1 MFVARLFDRLN
12 PDRPLSAHMLA
23 EGVTRIGR
31 DPNAD
36 WAIPDPDCEISR
48 QHLELICQNGAL
60 LLKPLGANGVFRDPG
75 GARLPDGEAVPVA
88 PGDAINFGRYR
99 LVVEPAPSGDGRAA
113 AGDATMVFAAPFGL
127 TTAVPT
133 DWADGAALP
142 PIDEDGLLLDA
153 FCEGARLDVS
163 ALSNEDPAE
172 IMRRVGHI
180 YRQMVLG
187 LGDLISERSTTRID
201 LQMDRTTIGARDNNP
216 FKWAP
221 SRKLAIDLLLDNEA
235 GFLSGAEAIKASF
248 EDVKRHMLGTLSGFG
263 AALRSVLQI
272 VSPGAIERRL
282 EGQSSFLKS
291 RAASCWIEYEK
302 AHAEATLEV
311 LEERKGPVS
320 RAFLAAYEE
329 RVRGNG
335 PTGLPGGE

>member
-1 MFVARLFDRLN
+1 MFVARLFDRSD
-12 PDRPLSAHMLA
+12 PDRPLGAHMIA
-23 EGVTRIGR
+23 EGTTRIGR

-48 QHLELICQNGAL
+48 QHLELICRDGAL
-60 LLKPLGANGVFRDPG
+60 LLRPLGANGVIRDASG
-75 GARLPDGEAVPVA
+75 ERFADGETVPVA
-88 PGDAINFGRYR
+88 LGDAINFGRYR
-99 LVVEPAPSGDGRAA
+99 LIVEPAPQGRAG

-133 DWADGAALP
+133 DWADGEPLP
-142 PIDEDGLLLDA
+142 PIDEEGLLLDA

-172 IMRRVGHI
+172 IMRRAGHI

-187 LGDLISERSTTRID
+187 LGDLISERTTTRTD

-235 GFLSGAEAIKASF
+235 GFLSGPDAIKASF

-263 AALRSVLQI
+263 AAVRAVLEI
-272 VSPGAIERRL
+272 VSPPAIERRL
-282 EGQSSFLKS
+282 EGQGSFLKS
-291 RAASCWIEYEK
+291 RAASCWAEYEK

-320 RAFLAAYEE
+320 QAFLAAYEE
-329 RVRGNG
+329 RVRADDPKGTLG
-335 PTGLPGGE
+335 S

>member
-1 MFVARLFDRLN
+1 MFVARLFDRSN
-12 PDRPLSAHMLA
+12 PDQPLGAHVIV
-23 EGVTRIGR
+23 EGITRVGR

-36 WAIPDPDCEISR
+36 WTIADPDCEISR
-48 QHLELICQNGAL
+48 QHFELICRDGAL
-60 LLKPLGANGVFRDPG
+60 LLKPLGANGVFRDAG
-75 GARLPDGEAVPVA
+75 GERLPDGETVPVA

-99 LVVEPAPSGDGRAA
+99 LLVEPAPKGRP
-113 AGDATMVFAAPFGL
+113 AGDATMIFAAPFGL

-133 DWADGAALP
+133 DWADGEPLP
-142 PIDEDGLLLDA
+142 PIDEEGLLLDA

-172 IMRRVGHI
+172 IMRRAGHI

-187 LGDLISERSTTRID
+187 LGDLISERSTTKID

-221 SRKLAIDLLLDNEA
+221 NRKLAIDLLLDKET
-235 GFLSGAEAIKASF
+235 GFLSGPDAIKASF

-263 AALRSVLQI
+263 AAMRAILEI
-272 VSPGAIERRL
+272 VGPSAIERRL
-282 EGQSSFLKS
+282 DGQSSFLKS
-291 RAASCWIEYEK
+291 RAASCWAEYEK
-302 AHAEATLEV
+302 AHAEVTCQV

-320 RAFLAAYEE
+320 QAFLAAYEK
-329 RVRGNG
+329 RVRENDPKG
-335 PTGLPGGE
+335 PPSPQV